1 MCALLIA
8 GEALVNMTK
17 ATDLVVLNILVEK
30 IDSKQI
36 FDALLYLREVL
47 T

>member
-17 ATDLVVLNILVEK
+17 ATELVVLILVEK